1 MVLPTLILLPL
12 IGAVAVALV
21 PRNRS
26 ELVFPLG
33 LAVSIP
39 PLVAALWVA
48 ANFTVGEASFQF
60 VTDHTLSESLGIGW
74 RLGIDGISL
83 WLVVLT
89 ALLFPLA
96 MAASTAFPP
105 ARMTST
111 PIIVCNF
118 KRRHAGIF
126 FKST

>member
-21 PRNRS
+21 PKHRS
-26 ELVFPLG
+26 ELLFPLG
-33 LAVSIP
+33 LAVSIS
-39 PLVAALWVA
+39 PLIAALWVA
-48 ANFTVGEASFQF
+48 ANFTVGDPSFQF
-60 VTDHTLSESLGIGW
+60 VTDHTFSESLGVGW

-96 MAASTAFPP
+96 VAASTAITD
-105 ARMTST
+105 RT
-111 PIIVCNF
+111 
-118 KRRHAGIF
+118 
-126 FKST
+126 